1 MDQDD
6 GRGPVIDARRVGPKV
21 TLGVAANLLWWIR
34 HERNRA
40 MELSRFAVAVDGSPE
55 SKRAVAA
62 AADLAKLTGAT
73 LQLVTVVRPPEGWWG
88 IEGSPP
94 TPEAM
99 SSAIASARSELLAPI
114 QKSLDIEAEAVLE
127 VGEPGGAIINFCSEN
142 DIDMLFVGRRGAGVV
157 ERVMMGS
164 VADRLAHNAPC
175 PVVIVP

>member
-1 MDQDD
+1 MQ
-6 GRGPVIDARRVGPKV
+6 
-21 TLGVAANLLWWIR
+21 
-34 HERNRA
+34 
-40 MELSRFAVAVDGSPE
+40 LSKFAVAVDGSPE

-62 AADLAKLTGAT
+62 AAKFSEITGAE
-73 LQLVTVVRPPEGWWG
+73 LQLITVVRPPEGWWG

-99 SSAIASARSELLAPI
+99 SSAIASARNELLAPI
-114 QKSLDIEAEAVLE
+114 QKSLEIETEAVLE